1 VVILIDLVKQI
12 DPSQVFHLKGTIKEN
27 KKIITKSARLN
38 KSKKKDNNNKKTQ
51 NNRLK
56 QV

>member
-1 VVILIDLVKQI
+1 VILIDLVKQI